1 MVLPQPSTATLP
13 SSMRR
18 SYRDRSGSGPPSG
31 SRSPGPAAG
40 PALLRICL
48 GRDSWHFRS
57 CGELGELCVVT
68 AVFADR
74 EAVSGWSVSYLQV

>member
-1 MVLPQPSTATLP
+1 MVLPRLSAATMP

-40 PALLRICL
+40 PLSAACL
-48 GRDSWHFRS
+48 GMVHGWVFREMP
-57 CGELGELCVVT
+57 GTRQGATDPLTGRVDLDLT
-68 AVFADR
+68 T
-74 EAVSGWSVSYLQV
+74 L

>member
-18 SYRDRSGSGPPSG
+18 SYRDRSGSGPPFG

-40 PALLRICL
+40 PALLSVL
-48 GRDSWHFRS
+48 GVIH
-57 CGELGELCVVT
+57 GI
-68 AVFADR
+68 
-74 EAVSGWSVSYLQV
+74 SGAAGNWAS